1 MTDSRRD
8 LISTNVSLKFQITSA
23 LCLMTESLFFS
34 EEILLEYKTVYEPSK
49 DSFVEKKSEFIG
61 HIAPVKTNEQAV
73 GFINQIKSEHR
84 KARHNVYAYILR
96 DGNISRY
103 SDDGEPQGT
112 GGTPV
117 LDVLQKEGLTDVCVV
132 VTRYF
137 GGILLG
143 GGGLVRAYSHAC
155 KLAVD
160 SAKIMI
166 MCECSEITV
175 KCDYSFYGKLSYVI
189 PEFDV
194 KIKSEDFADDVT
206 VKMYVKTEMTQ
217 LLKDKLV
224 DLSNGKIS
232 IDEIANLWSD
242 FA

>member
-1 MTDSRRD
+1 M
-8 LISTNVSLKFQITSA
+8 
-23 LCLMTESLFFS
+23 
-34 EEILLEYKTVYEPSK
+34 EYKTIYEPAK
-49 DSFVEKKSEFIG
+49 DSFIERKSEFIG

-73 GFINQIKSEHR
+73 EFINSIKVQHR

-96 DGNISRY
+96 DGNTSKY

-160 SAKIMI
+160 ASRLMV
-166 MCECSEITV
+166 MSECSELTV
-175 KCDYSFYGKLSYVI
+175 RCDYSFYGKLSYVV
-189 PEFDV
+189 PDFDV
-194 KIKSEDFADDVT
+194 RIKDENFADDVT
-206 VKMYVKTEMTQ
+206 VTMYVKAE
-217 LLKDKLV
+217 LAEALKDKLV
-224 DLSNGKIS
+224 DLSNGQVELS
-232 IDEIANLWSD
+232 EITNLWVD